1 MTATRRGKVVLA
13 YSGGLDTSVMVPWI
27 QEKYNLDVVTF
38 TVDLGCTGDME
49 KIKQKALKT
58 GAVDAITQDAR
69 NLFVDCFVFPALAAG
84 ALYEGKY
91 PLATALGRH
100 MGLDVY
106 YEPVED
112 NEYLADFY
120 RDTAKYSF
128 ATQIYLL
135 NRRFQ
140 QHQEIIWRGRPAIQD
155 RTIYEDAIFAKMLS
169 QTGLMDPRDYRTYLQ
184 LFKHMSNFMCKPS
197 AIIYL
202 DVKPE
207 RSMERIRERSRGVE
221 SGISLAYLQ
230 ALYDEYEVFV
240 QDISRR
246 IPTIRVSWDQYRDVE
261 EMAEVI
267 RSEYM
272 HQTFLREVSAWQPTS
287 G

>member
-1 MTATRRGKVVLA
+1 MEQQTIVSAGAPRPSA
-13 YSGGLDTSVMVPWI
+13 SQGGLDTLFIGVAGLI
-27 QEKYNLDVVTF
+27 
-38 TVDLGCTGDME
+38 
-49 KIKQKALKT
+49 
-58 GAVDAITQDAR
+58 GA
-69 NLFVDCFVFPALAAG
+69 
-84 ALYEGKY
+84 GKST
-91 PLATALGRH
+91 LATALGKH
-100 MGLDVY
+100 MDLDVY

-120 RDTAKYSF
+120 RDTPRYSF

-169 QTGLMDPRDYRTYLQ
+169 QTGLMEPRDYRTYLG
-184 LFKHMSNFMCKPS
+184 LFKHMSNFMCRPS

-207 RSMERIRERSRGVE
+207 RSMERIRQRSRGVE
-221 SGISLAYLQ
+221 SGISVGYLQ
-230 ALYDEYEVFV
+230 ALYDEYELFM

-246 IPTIRVSWDQYRDVE
+246 IPVIRVDWDQFRDVD

-267 RSEYM
+267 RREYM
-272 HQTFLREVSAWQPTS
+272 DASFMRQAPAWDAST
-287 G
+287 